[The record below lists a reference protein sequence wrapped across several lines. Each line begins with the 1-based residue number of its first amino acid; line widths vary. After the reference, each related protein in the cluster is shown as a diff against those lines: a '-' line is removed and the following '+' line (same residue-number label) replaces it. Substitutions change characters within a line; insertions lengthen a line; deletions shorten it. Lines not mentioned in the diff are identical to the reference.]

1 MSELYCVIS
10 KRKTRRCQSIAGGV
24 LGLWI
29 RLDFFGPRRLRISA
43 RKARVSRARSSPVLS
58 RGFSW
63 APRCSKFL
71 AQCLNVLALEEARHF
86 CLPAQLNALEAHSRL
101 PLAAHSRLQQTIF
114 SKWEV
119 MQCNIQPVYS
129 DKDIVFCSCAGKSHQ
144 TIVSEVRTKALFG
157 LEINFI
163 LISREEMRQQAHE
176 VNKVPVHNE
185 LLIVDADQQPQ

>member
-1 MSELYCVIS
+1 MLVASLGCGSGLTSSAPGASAYQPV
-10 KRKTRRCQSIAGGV
+10 RPVFRVPGPVRCCREAF
-24 LGLWI
+24 LG
-29 RLDFFGPRRLRISA
+29 P
-43 RKARVSRARSSPVLS
+43 
-58 RGFSW
+58 
-63 APRCSKFL
+63 PRCSKFL

-163 LISREEMRQQAHE
+163 LISREEMRQQAHA